1 MRVIRTMLI
10 RMTGFGSTI
19 AAFLAGAA
27 VAIGGVLAGGSD
39 DPGTDT
45 ALVMDAS
52 AGRDGR
58 DLVDG
63 RLREA
68 NAQVRLPRTSTEA
81 STDVRYFA
89 AQGYRV
95 IVAGPLASEA
105 ARATGVDAVQASGFS
120 GALAAVR

>member
-1 MRVIRTMLI
+1 
-10 RMTGFGSTI
+10 MTGFGSTI

-89 AQGYRV
+89 ARGYRV

>member
-1 MRVIRTMLI
+1 
-10 RMTGFGSTI
+10 MTGVGSTI

-39 DPGTDT
+39 EPASRT
-45 ALVMDAS
+45 ALVIDAS

-63 RLREA
+63 RLRGADAE
-68 NAQVRLPRTSTEA
+68 VRLPRSSTEA

-89 AQGYRV
+89 AQGYDRV
-95 IVAGPLASEA
+95 IVAGPDSTAAAAETASAVRA
-105 ARATGVDAVQASGFS
+105 ADLPA
-120 GALAAVR
+120 ALAAATR

>member
-1 MRVIRTMLI
+1 MLI

-19 AAFLAGAA
+19 GAFLAGAA

-39 DPGTDT
+39 EPASRT
-45 ALVMDAS
+45 ALVIDAS

-58 DLVDG
+58 ELVDG
-63 RLREA
+63 RLRAA
-68 NAQVRLPRTSTEA
+68 NAAIRLPRSSTEA

-95 IVAGPLASEA
+95 IVAGPLAIEA
-105 ARATGVDAVQASGFS
+105 ARATGVDAVQAKGLS
-120 GALAAVR
+120 GALAAAR